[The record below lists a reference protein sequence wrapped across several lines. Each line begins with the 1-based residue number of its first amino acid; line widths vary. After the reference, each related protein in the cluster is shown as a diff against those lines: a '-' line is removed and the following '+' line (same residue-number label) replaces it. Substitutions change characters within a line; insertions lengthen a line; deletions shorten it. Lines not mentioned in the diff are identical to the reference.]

1 MNIKYLPIATSSDFT
16 LRRAKFHPNMLQAL
30 PSRLKTFYKSPT
42 TEDLVQ
48 SQRLTSLRD
57 GINRYISAL
66 NVNISQVEVVNK
78 EYLVASPDSEAKR
91 TAKEKF
97 ITETQRFQNDFRWFI
112 DYLKSE
118 MAFNDPHQRQSPA
131 EWFYSKTL
139 PPERFSMKQART
151 SRSLMSPLVDYEST
165 ELDQHSVESLA
176 VAVRMVYLSTRH
188 LADRA
193 WDEAFLTC
201 RRCSQESHHI
211 DSQGY

>member
-1 MNIKYLPIATSSDFT
+1 MATSSDST
-16 LRRAKFHPNMLQAL
+16 LRRAKFHRNMLQAL
-30 PSRLKTFYKSPT
+30 PWRIKNFSKSGT
-42 TEDLVQ
+42 TEDLIQ
-48 SQRLTSLRD
+48 SERLISLRD
-57 GINRYISAL
+57 GIDRYISVL
-66 NVNISQVEVVNK
+66 NVNISQVEVANK
-78 EYLVASPDSEAKR
+78 QYLVAGQDSKAKR

-97 ITETQRFQNDFRWFI
+97 IKETQRFQNDFRWFM

-118 MAFNDPHQRQSPA
+118 MAFNDPHQRQSPS

-165 ELDQHSVESLA
+165 ELDQHSAESLA
-176 VAVRMVYLSTRH
+176 LAVRMVYLSARH